1 MAIQFRPH
9 GDGLCGIVLC
19 AGGRWVKLQG
29 VNSNVGRGNWGE
41 KILVPF
47 RQGQGNDSQIIDW
60 KYLSLNFDFLTCFLS
75 TLVDEFP
82 INRFLKL
89 KTNKLLFFF
98 QNLPWFFPS
107 SWDDWIG
114 SWGKRRLRIDSEF
127 LIICCLGIPSSVI
140 QTTLEDRISPKLDGW
155 GTNFRVDLGQITACA

>member
-1 MAIQFRPH
+1 MDSLDDELNQNSGMAIQFRPH

-29 VNSNVGRGNWGE
+29 VNSNVGRVSWGE

-47 RQGQGNDSQIIDW
+47 RQGLGKNLQIIHW

-89 KTNKLLFFF
+89 KINKLLFF
-98 QNLPWFFPS
+98 
-107 SWDDWIG
+107 
-114 SWGKRRLRIDSEF
+114 SE
-127 LIICCLGIPSSVI
+127 LILIFS
-140 QTTLEDRISPKLDGW
+140 
-155 GTNFRVDLGQITACA
+155 